1 MGCSYWNLFLMIQ
14 WQSWLRT
21 QSIIMNWCDSVQCC
35 DGVRTR
41 LWWLLWWVAGRGR
54 CESSYDHNQCNMGT
68 LWFILKPITLMFLTD
83 EETSFYRK
91 YYLPFT
97 FSSSFLFLT
106 NVQDMDMTIDTR
118 RELKDVAF
126 VTDCYPNC
134 PICKISVQKHFPS
147 WMKPAVNVL
156 KVILRNYIDIRVR
169 EEGNGNECSLLIVDK
184 MNCQYKWSCFV
195 QQITKRHIFVPP
207 SDHY

>member
-21 QSIIMNWCDSVQCC
+21 LSIIMNWCDSVQCC

-83 EETSFYRK
+83 EETENIICHLPSVHLFY
-91 YYLPFT
+91 
-97 FSSSFLFLT
+97 
-106 NVQDMDMTIDTR
+106 
-118 RELKDVAF
+118 
-126 VTDCYPNC
+126 
-134 PICKISVQKHFPS
+134 S
-147 WMKPAVNVL
+147 WQMFRTWTP
-156 KVILRNYIDIRVR
+156 
-169 EEGNGNECSLLIVDK
+169 EESWKMLHLSLIVTQTVQFVRFQFK
-184 MNCQYKWSCFV
+184 SIFLHEWSLQSMSSKLSLDIV
-195 QQITKRHIFVPP
+195 
-207 SDHY
+207 